1 MLSTLSNYI
10 SKLQVQLS
18 MFTIKQFTW
27 KPFLKQCE
35 KPLKIQ
41 NELLL
46 NILKDNKDSRF
57 GKEHEFESIN
67 SYEDYCKKFP
77 PRVFEDLRPYIAEQE
92 KEKSPSL
99 TIELIQ
105 HSPQR
110 AE

>member
-1 MLSTLSNYI
+1 
-10 SKLQVQLS
+10 

-35 KPLKIQ
+35 NPLKIQ

-77 PRVFEDLRPYIAEQE
+77 PRVLGFE
-92 KEKSPSL
+92 
-99 TIELIQ
+99 TV
-105 HSPQR
+105 H
-110 AE
+110 